1 MVSHK
6 QFHWY
11 LFNGDIC
18 GIPHVGHYRYYSTT
32 LSFSKTYVVSL
43 LIHSILRGKNCTS
56 APARVQFFQ
65 RKIERINRPTRHFL
79 HLSLSA
85 LCRELLD
92 RAHDV
97 MTVICDAPASW
108 WPVKAVGRMDLK
120 HVYFRNDSR
129 HVHFGSRWLDE
140 MVRSSVNTWW
150 RHHKMF
156 KILMQ
161 ILSQQKPIWRYRW
174 RAMELPSYMFLI
186 FCQFHVNNDDI
197 TIVMRHAGEREW
209 SIYSHGSETVHE
221 IGVHRLF
228 QSLNF
233 RIRI

>member
-43 LIHSILRGKNCTS
+43 LIHSILRAKNCTS

-65 RKIERINRPTRHFL
+65 RKIERINRPTWHFL